1 MDYRL
6 RTGNH
11 AVRRSV
17 TRSAGRDGMLFA
29 SKTAGVGENVVNN
42 MVNNM
47 VGMVGYKQTNSAYL
61 DRVNTVSP
69 FNHILETGHIYAR

>member
-1 MDYRL
+1 
-6 RTGNH
+6 
-11 AVRRSV
+11 
-17 TRSAGRDGMLFA
+17 MLFA

-42 MVNNM
+42 MV
-47 VGMVGYKQTNSAYL
+47 GMVEYKQTNSAYL

>member
-1 MDYRL
+1 VDYRL

-11 AVRRSV
+11 AVKRSV

-29 SKTAGVGENVVNN
+29 SKTAGVGENV
-42 MVNNM
+42 VNNM